1 MASELPFSMDEY
13 ERRLIQIKKRMA
25 ARGLDTLLIVNPA
38 SCNYLTGYVT
48 FAVGAYQ
55 CLVIPREGTP
65 SLLTFELELPGVFL
79 SSWIEDGVAYV
90 SGEDPLKATR
100 KLLDR
105 RGLLRGTIGI
115 ELDSNF
121 MPVERY
127 QHLVAALEGCRLAD
141 GSRIVAETM
150 HTKSPAEIEM
160 IRQAARITAYGMSAA
175 IDAVRAGT
183 TDNEVAAAAYAAII
197 AAGSEFMCIDPI
209 VTTGTRSGVPHT
221 THRRVRIEPGD
232 PVWIELGACYQRYSA
247 PLMRTVF
254 VGKPSQEVQDLA
266 DASLAGLRTVMST
279 VRPGITAEA
288 VAAEGRKALP
298 LDDPSVVFHHTYG
311 YSIGLGLPPEWSDDM
326 LLRFRK
332 GNTTVLE
339 PGMVFHATM
348 GLRRRN
354 LYGTVCSET
363 IVVTDTGCE
372 ALTEFPRQ
380 YFYK

>member
-1 MASELPFSMDEY
+1 MANELPFTMEEY
-13 ERRLIQIKKRMA
+13 QRRLKQVRKRMA
-25 ARGLDTLLIVNPA
+25 ARDLDTLLVVNPA

-55 CLVIPREGTP
+55 CLVVPREGDL

-79 SSWIEDGVAYV
+79 SSWIEDGAAYV
-90 SGEDPLKATR
+90 AGEDPLQATR
-100 KLLDR
+100 RLLER
-105 RGLLRGTIGI
+105 RGLTRGTIGI
-115 ELDSNF
+115 ERDSNF

-127 QHLVAALEGCRLAD
+127 ERLVASLDGCRLAD

-150 HTKSPAEIEM
+150 HTKSPVEIEM
-160 IRQAARITAYGMSAA
+160 IRQAGKITAQGMSAA
-175 IDAVRAGT
+175 IGAVRAGV
-183 TDNEVAAAAYAAII
+183 TDNDVAAAAYAAMI

-209 VTTGTRSGVPHT
+209 VTTGMRSGVPHT

-254 VGKPSQEVQDLA
+254 VGEPSREVQALA
-266 DASLAGLRTVMST
+266 DASLAALRTVMST

-298 LDDPSVVFHHTYG
+298 LDDSSVVFHHTYG
-311 YSIGLGLPPEWSDDM
+311 YSIGLGLPAEWSDDM
-326 LLRFRK
+326 LLRLRE

-348 GLRRRN
+348 GLRRRDR
-354 LYGTVCSET
+354 YGAVCSET
-363 IVVTDTGCE
+363 IAVTDTGCE
-372 ALTEFPRQ
+372 ALTDFPRK
-380 YFYK
+380 YFYC